1 MHLRGIF
8 GGAAF
13 LAAMGVIGVA
23 GGVRAEDLPAAD
35 NSPPSPYKTLKERSS
50 YAIGLDIGRNLKG
63 EELDVDTTVLAKGI
77 ADALAGSKPSMSRKE
92 LEQTM
97 QELQKDAEAKM
108 AARMAE
114 RAASGKKN
122 KQEGQ
127 EFLAANKAKEG
138 VKTLPSG
145 LQYKIIKQG
154 TGATPKATDTV
165 TTHYRGTLL
174 NGKVFDSSYD
184 RNEPAKFGVSQVI
197 PGWTEAL
204 QLMKVGDKWQLFIP
218 AELAYGE
225 KGAGAD
231 IPPNATLIFEI
242 ELLDVAPGGAGP

>member
-1 MHLRGIF
+1 MHLQNLAV
-8 GGAAF
+8 AAL
-13 LAAMGVIGVA
+13 LATGLIVRSA
-23 GGVRAEDLPAAD
+23 RAEDLPAAD
-35 NSPPSPYKTLKERSS
+35 NSAPSPYKSLKERSS
-50 YAIGLDIGRNLKG
+50 YAIGLDIGSKLKSD
-63 EELDVDTTVLAKGI
+63 EIEIDPAALAKGI
-77 ADALAGSKPSMSRKE
+77 ADALAGAKPAMNRKE

-97 QELQKDAEAKM
+97 QELDKEAERKM

-114 RAASGKKN
+114 RDAAGKKN
-122 KQEGQ
+122 KVEGA
-127 EFLAANKAKEG
+127 EFLAANKKKEG
-138 VKTLPSG
+138 VVTLPSG

-154 TGATPKATDTV
+154 TGATPKATDVV

-204 QLMKVGDKWQLFIP
+204 QHMKVGDKWQLFIP
-218 AELAYGE
+218 SELAYGD

-242 ELLDVAPGGAGP
+242 ELLDVGTGAAAP